1 MEEYWD
7 IFSEEQQN
15 RELERVLLVG
25 VDTGEEQNFDNSMEE
40 LKQLAKACFMEPV
53 GTVTQRMEFVH
64 KALYIGTGK
73 VQEVRDAAQAL
84 DAQLILI
91 NDTLTPSQIK
101 NLQNELKTPVIDRT
115 TLILNIFEMRAR
127 TREARLQV
135 ETAKLQYLL
144 PRLVGM
150 HEALTRQ
157 GGTSGSMSSRGAGE
171 KKLEL
176 DRRHIEH
183 RISELRKELDAI
195 SRELRKE
202 LDAIS
207 RERETQRKRRG
218 QSRIPLVALVGYT
231 NAGKSTIMNHMV
243 ERFVG
248 DEEKKVLE
256 RDMLFAT
263 LDTTIRRINTG
274 NNQDFLL
281 TDTVGFIHKLPHG
294 LVKAFHSTLEE
305 IKGADLLLQVVDVSD
320 PGYQEQM
327 ETTRETLRELGAGD
341 IPMLIV
347 FNKAD
352 RLTNTANTTGKPR
365 NQMEQEQKLQNQ
377 KLQNQKLQNQKL
389 QDQKTPDQEKEF
401 QQMSLGENTYP
412 RTAGTNKIYI
422 SARQPESIELLVKE
436 IIRRVYAD
444 YEEVRLLIPYDKGS
458 IVSYL
463 QENAQILEQSYE
475 PEGTRLRVNCHH
487 ADAGKYEQYVV
498 K

>member
-15 RELERVLLVG
+15 RELERVLL
-25 VDTGEEQNFDNSMEE
+25 DNSMEE

-183 RISELRKELDAI
+183 RIS
-195 SRELRKE
+195 ELRKE

-377 KLQNQKLQNQKL
+377 KLQNQKLQDQKL
-389 QDQKTPDQEKEF
+389 QDQNPQNQMLQLHKTPDQEKEF
-401 QQMSLGENTYP
+401 QQMSLGDNTYP

-487 ADAGKYEQYVV
+487 ADAGKYEQYVM

>member
-1 MEEYWD
+1 MEEYWNV
-7 IFSEEQQN
+7 FSEEQQN

-25 VDTGEEQNFDNSMEE
+25 VDTGEEQNFEGSMEE
-40 LKQLAKACFMEPV
+40 LKQLAKACYMEPV
-53 GTVTQRMEFVH
+53 GTVIQRMEFVH

-84 DAQLILI
+84 DAQLILF

-101 NLQNELKTPVIDRT
+101 NLQDELKTPVIDRT
-115 TLILNIFEMRAR
+115 TRILNIFEMRAR

-195 SRELRKE
+195 SRE
-202 LDAIS
+202 
-207 RERETQRKRRG
+207 RETQRKRRE

-256 RDMLFAT
+256 KDMLFAT

-294 LVKAFHSTLEE
+294 LVKAFRSTLEE

-327 ETTRETLRELGAGD
+327 ETTKETLRELGAGD
-341 IPMLIV
+341 IPMVIA

-352 RLTNTANTTGKPR
+352 RL
-365 NQMEQEQKLQNQ
+365 
-377 KLQNQKLQNQKL
+377 
-389 QDQKTPDQEKEF
+389 F
-401 QQMSLGENTYP
+401 ENPYP

-444 YEEVRLLIPYDKGS
+444 YEEIQLLIPYEKGS

-463 QENAQILEQSYE
+463 QENAQILEQTYE
-475 PEGTRLRVNCHH
+475 PEGTRMRVNCHH

>member
-1 MEEYWD
+1 MEEYWNV
-7 IFSEEQQN
+7 FSEEQQN

-25 VDTGEEQNFDNSMEE
+25 VDTGEEQNFEGSMEE
-40 LKQLAKACFMEPV
+40 LKQLAKACYMEPV
-53 GTVTQRMEFVH
+53 GTVIQRMEFVH

-84 DAQLILI
+84 DAQLILF

-101 NLQNELKTPVIDRT
+101 NLQDELKTPVIDRT

-195 SRELRKE
+195 SRE
-202 LDAIS
+202 
-207 RERETQRKRRG
+207 RETQRKRRE

-256 RDMLFAT
+256 KDMLFAT

-294 LVKAFHSTLEE
+294 LVKAFRSTLEE

-327 ETTRETLRELGAGD
+327 ETTKETLRELGAGD
-341 IPMLIV
+341 IPMVIA

-352 RLTNTANTTGKPR
+352 RL
-365 NQMEQEQKLQNQ
+365 
-377 KLQNQKLQNQKL
+377 
-389 QDQKTPDQEKEF
+389 F
-401 QQMSLGENTYP
+401 ENPYP

-422 SARQPESIELLVKE
+422 SAWQPESIELLVKE

-444 YEEVRLLIPYDKGS
+444 YEEIQLLIPYEKGS

-463 QENAQILEQSYE
+463 QENAQILEQTYE
-475 PEGTRLRVNCHH
+475 PEGTRMRVNCHH